1 MKKME
6 EKALIKKEEVPNL
19 FPVAKALFTS
29 GIFPNVKNEYGAFAV
44 VQYGH
49 ELGIGPM
56 TALQSM
62 SIVQGKI
69 CMSGQMMLSIALRNG
84 VTYQI
89 KEHTNTKC
97 QILFKGSNI
106 EFLSSFTV
114 EEAKQAGIWKSQ
126 GGWEKYP
133 QDMLFW
139 RTVTRGLRR
148 VCPDAILGLY
158 AKEELEDAPL
168 FEATIVENGETKVGE
183 KAKEGKTEE
192 APPPSP
198 PLDPEV
204 SGNYLKEV
212 LKHMDGYTNIF
223 NLKNG
228 FDKHKAEWRKNLTAD
243 DFQKVIVKKDAM
255 KNKFEEGK

>member
-1 MKKME
+1 ME
-6 EKALIKKEEVPNL
+6 ETKALIKKEEVPNL

-29 GIFPNVKNEYGAFAV
+29 GIFPNVKNEFGAFAV

-84 VTYQI
+84 ITYQI
-89 KEHTNTKC
+89 KEHTSTKC

-114 EEAKQAGIWKSQ
+114 EEAKQAGIWKAQ
-126 GGWEKYP
+126 GGWEKFP

-168 FEATIVENGETKVGE
+168 LDATIIENYGEQRAEVTKS
-183 KAKEGKTEE
+183 EGKEE
-192 APPPSP
+192 PPHSPPSP
-198 PLDPEV
+198 DYLSEV
-204 SGNYLKEV
+204 I
-212 LKHMDGYTNIF
+212 KHIDGYKNIF
-223 NLKNG
+223 ELKNG
-228 FDKHKAEWRKNLTAD
+228 FDKHKAEWRENLTPEG
-243 DFQKVIVKKDAM
+243 FQKVIDKKDAM
-255 KNKFEEGK
+255 KAEFGREGK